1 MKLHAYPYLSILV
14 IFYFLILSYD
24 ASINNILWTIGQ
36 TFGRLIDWKLQAYIG
51 NMFWL
56 KSIALEFIP

>member
-24 ASINNILWTIGQ
+24 ASINNILWTIRQ
-36 TFGRLIDWKLQAYIG
+36 TFGRLIDWKLQTYVG

-56 KSIALEFIP
+56 KSIALEFLP